1 MLVVKLEL
9 WPGGDAS
16 RKREIGRTYINNVG
30 GSDKKGNYNVRVM
43 KKGQE
48 DTPTHEVFRN
58 QTGIVR
64 VGSVANYPRLSY
76 NVWRLIIRALKS
88 AFPEE
93 S

>member
-1 MLVVKLEL
+1 MIVIKLEL
-9 WPGGDAS
+9 WPGGDEH
-16 RKREIGRTYINNVG
+16 RKLEIGRTYINNIG
-30 GSDKKGNYNVRVM
+30 GSDKKGDYNVRVM

-48 DTPTHEVFRN
+48 DTPINEVFRN
-58 QTGIVR
+58 QKGITR
-64 VGSVANYPRLSY
+64 VGSVSNYPRLSY